1 MSVGEIPASLAWAHP
16 LVAEWFVKRFGTP
29 TEPQEQGW
37 PEILAG
43 RTTLISAPTGSGK
56 TLAAFLICIDRL
68 VRKALAG
75 DLRDATEVL
84 YVSPLKALG
93 NDIQKNLE
101 VPLGEI
107 LALAGER
114 GYLMPEI
121 RTAVR
126 TGDTLMKERREM
138 LKRPPHILVTTP
150 ESLYILLTANSS
162 RNILSHVKTII
173 VDEIH
178 AVADDKRGAHL
189 TISLERLEL
198 LADHPTR
205 IGLSATQK
213 PIEEVAHFLT
223 GARGLVTPASEGPV
237 EQPSNLAQS
246 AAERRVEQFFKAASN
261 AAAKD
266 LVEQPFRAASSQSLF
281 TEEPASA
288 GDRAPAIVNI
298 GHRRKMD
305 LAIEVPPSELGPI
318 ASNEM
323 WGEVYDR
330 LAELAMQHRSTLVF
344 VNTRRLAERLAMHLG
359 ERIGEDQV
367 AAHHGSLSR
376 KLRLAAERKL
386 KNGEIRL
393 LVATASLELG
403 IDVGTVDLV
412 CQINSP
418 RSIAVALQRVG
429 RAGHWRG
436 AIPKGRLFATTRDDL
451 LECAAAVRA
460 IKQGDLDVLHIPS
473 APLDILAQQ
482 IVAMCACED
491 WDEDEL
497 FEFMRRAYPY
507 RDLKREEYDR
517 ILEMLSQGIA
527 AKRGRYGAYLFRDMV
542 NRRLRARRGARLAAI
557 TSGGAIPDN
566 SLFTV
571 LAQPENIV
579 VGTLDEDFAV
589 ESNAGDIMLLGNT
602 SWRIRR
608 VESNSGR
615 VLVEDAH
622 GAAPTVPFWRGEA
635 PARTDELSLH
645 VGDLRDQISKRLPN
659 TAPLPVRLNP
669 EMGEVRAERIANF
682 ERFDGDRTKP
692 KIATASTSTSFA
704 KNRIERTF
712 ETEVDGDAWVELPFR
727 AALDDD
733 GRVER
738 TFRAALDDDGQVER
752 TFRSASSQPL
762 VGSESASADDSLKP
776 DEEKFADRRERG
788 SEDSRYPNASPVA
801 DAPKPRVG
809 LRGLESSPEV
819 QNAVAWLRDECGLDD
834 SGAEQAIEY
843 VITGRAVLGDVPT
856 QQTIIAE
863 RFFDEGGGMQLVIH
877 APFGGRIN
885 KAWGLA
891 LRKRF
896 CRSFNFELQAAA
908 TDNGLNIALAEQHS
922 FPLSDVFHYLQTET
936 VKEILEQAALPSPI
950 FATRWRWDANRSLAL
965 LRFQGGK
972 KVPPPIQRIRSDDLL
987 ASVFPDVAA
996 CPENLE
1002 GDIKIPDHPLIQE
1015 VMKDVL
1021 TEAMDI
1027 DGLRTVIERINS
1039 GEIRCLAVDTPVP
1052 SQFSHEIL
1060 NANPYAF
1067 LDDAPLEERRARAVQ
1082 MRRILP
1088 EAVLNEVG
1096 RLDQQA
1102 IARVRDEARPDV
1114 RDSDELHDTLQ
1125 TLIAVPEE
1133 MPDPD
1138 WQHAVETWKPFI
1150 AELLEGWRVVRAKVQ
1165 VERTLASAFTHEARV
1180 EQPFRAASSEL
1191 SDAEE
1196 PTSAGDRLKPV
1207 GDLEEVAR
1215 RASEEPLYPAGDTR
1229 RYYVASERAKDFALI
1244 FPNAEFEVAPP
1255 DLPANTTSR
1264 DDAIRA
1270 MVSGW
1275 MMHSGPITAAAL
1287 GYRLGVSTSDIE
1299 KSLLRLEAAG
1309 TVLRGNFTGLQAT
1322 PPAEAREAWTG
1333 HPQDSSGAPELA
1345 NVEWCERRLLSR
1357 IHHLTVATLRKQV
1370 EPVTPAQF
1378 MRWLLRWQHLAPQ
1391 SQLTGERGMLQA
1403 LRQLQGFE
1411 IPANAWEKQILAR
1424 RINDYD
1430 PAALDQLCLTGA
1442 IGWGRL
1448 SPHPATLEESGEAR
1462 RRVVPTSVA
1471 PITFFVREESDWMQ
1485 PRLSEDEQSYE
1496 GILSESARVV
1506 LQFLRRRGASFFADI
1521 VRGTAKLKGEIET
1534 ALWELVAAGM
1544 VTADGFDN
1552 LRSLINPNRRLGQG
1566 PGKVT
1571 RPRHTP
1577 GRWSLLY
1584 PSEGTDHNRVVE
1596 ATCWMLLR
1604 RYGVIFREVL
1614 PRESNLPKWRELL
1627 IALRRLEDRG
1637 EIRGGRFVSGFLGE
1651 QFALPEA
1658 VESVRA
1664 MRNLPA
1670 SGEVITI
1677 SAADPLNLVGFI
1689 VPGERVAAISGKYVS
1704 FRDGVAVE
1712 AEERSPAALGAA
1724 AQ

>member
-1 MSVGEIPASLAWAHP
+1 MPSGEIPASLSWAHP
-16 LVAEWFVKRFGTP
+16 LVAEWFVSRFGTP

-75 DLRDATEVL
+75 ELRDCTEVL

-107 LALAGER
+107 LALAGQR
-114 GYLMPEI
+114 GLLMPEI

-126 TGDTLMKERREM
+126 TGDTLMKERRDM

-162 RNILSHVKTII
+162 RAILSHVKTVI

-189 TISLERLEL
+189 TLSLERLDL
-198 LADHPTR
+198 LAGRPTR

-223 GARGLVTPASEGPV
+223 GADRG
-237 EQPSNLAQS
+237 
-246 AAERRVEQFFKAASN
+246 
-261 AAAKD
+261 
-266 LVEQPFRAASSQSLF
+266 VEQPFRAAVVERASRPASATSSDSS
-281 TEEPASA
+281 EPASA
-288 GDRAPAIVNI
+288 GDTRVEHRFSGALNQASYDCEPALPGGSSRSDPAIVNI
-298 GHRRKMD
+298 GHRRKLD
-305 LAIEVPPSELGPI
+305 LAVEVPSSELGPI

-323 WGEVYDR
+323 WGEIYDR
-330 LAELAMQHRSTLVF
+330 LAELALQHRSTLVF
-344 VNTRRLAERLAMHLG
+344 VNTRRLAERVALHLG
-359 ERIGEDQV
+359 ERIGEDMV
-367 AAHHGSLSR
+367 AAHHGSLAR
-376 KLRLAAERKL
+376 RLRLTAERKL

-403 IDVGTVDLV
+403 IDIGTVDMV

-451 LECAAAVRA
+451 LECAATVRA
-460 IKQGDLDVLHIPS
+460 IRQGDLDVLQIPAS
-473 APLDILAQQ
+473 PLDILAQQ
-482 IVAMCACED
+482 IVAMCSCED
-491 WDEDEL
+491 WDEDAL
-497 FEFMRRAYPY
+497 FECVRRAYPY
-507 RDLKREEYDR
+507 RDLKREDYDR

-527 AKRGRYGAYLFRDMV
+527 AKRGRYGSYLFRDMV

-557 TSGGAIPDN
+557 TSGGAIPDTA
-566 SLFTV
+566 LFTV
-571 LAQPENIV
+571 VAQPEEIV

-608 VESNSGR
+608 VSSNTGR

-622 GAAPTVPFWRGEA
+622 GAAPTIPFWRGEA

-645 VGDLRDQISKRLPN
+645 VGDLRERISVLLPN
-659 TAPLPVRLNP
+659 TAPLPVPANTEAEENWPQAKRTA
-669 EMGEVRAERIANF
+669 VRDNVR
-682 ERFDGDRTKP
+682 
-692 KIATASTSTSFA
+692 
-704 KNRIERTF
+704 
-712 ETEVDGDAWVELPFR
+712 
-727 AALDDD
+727 
-733 GRVER
+733 
-738 TFRAALDDDGQVER
+738 VER

-762 VGSESASADDSLKP
+762 LASEPASAGDTSASDEELSRRLKP
-776 DEEKFADRRERG
+776 AQGKNSLAERG
-788 SEDSRYPNASPVA
+788 AEAPLYPNT
-801 DAPKPRVG
+801 PRIR
-809 LRGLESSPEV
+809 LRGIESSPEV
-819 QNAVAWLRDECGLDD
+819 QSAVTWLKEECGLDD
-834 SGAEQAIEY
+834 SAAEQLIEY
-843 VITGRAVLGDVPT
+843 VVTGRAVLGEVPT

-863 RFFDEGGGMQLVIH
+863 RFFDEGGGMQLIIH

-936 VKEILEQAALPSPI
+936 VQEILEQAALASPI
-950 FATRWRWDANRSLAL
+950 FATRWRWEANRSLAL

-972 KVPPPIQRIRSDDLL
+972 KVPPQIQRIRSDDLL

-996 CPENLE
+996 CQENIE

-1027 DGLRTVIERINS
+1027 DGLRRVLEGIRS
-1039 GEIRCLAVDTPVP
+1039 GAIRCLAVDTPVP

-1082 MRRILP
+1082 MRRMLP
-1088 EAVLNEVG
+1088 EAVLSEVG
-1096 RLDQQA
+1096 RLDQEA
-1102 IARVRDEARPDV
+1102 IARVREEARPDV

-1125 TLIAVPEE
+1125 TLVALPVEI
-1133 MPDPD
+1133 PDED
-1138 WQHAVETWKPFI
+1138 WQQAIASWMPLA
-1150 AELLEGWRVVRAKVQ
+1150 AELLEGWRVVTAT
-1165 VERTLASAFTHEARV
+1165 VEHCFSSASSVPPNLPKPASADDRDVRV
-1180 EQPFRAASSEL
+1180 EQPFRAASSQPPA
-1191 SDAEE
+1191 SE
-1196 PTSAGDRLKPV
+1196 PASAGGTSR
-1207 GDLEEVAR
+1207 AR
-1215 RASEEPLYPAGDTR
+1215 QYL
-1229 RYYVASERAKDFALI
+1229 VASERAKDFALI
-1244 FPNAEFEVAPP
+1244 FPDAQFDVAPP
-1255 DLPANTTSR
+1255 DLPSTTTSR
-1264 DDAIRA
+1264 DDAVLA
-1270 MVSGW
+1270 MVTGW
-1275 MMHSGPITAAAL
+1275 MMHSGPLTSSAL
-1287 GYRLGVSTSDIE
+1287 AYWLGLSGGDVE
-1299 KSLLRLEAAG
+1299 KALLRLEAAG
-1309 TVLRGNFTGLQAT
+1309 SVLRGNFTGHV
-1322 PPAEAREAWTG
+1322 TG
-1333 HPQDSSGAPELA
+1333 
-1345 NVEWCERRLLSR
+1345 NKVEWCERRLLAR

-1370 EPVTPAQF
+1370 EPVTAAQF

-1391 SQLTGERGMLQA
+1391 SQLSGERGLLQA

-1411 IPANAWEKQILAR
+1411 IPANAWEKQVLAR
-1424 RINDYD
+1424 RVNDYD

-1442 IGWGRL
+1442 VGWGRL
-1448 SPHPATLEESGEAR
+1448 SPHPATLEDSGEGR

-1485 PRLSEDEQSYE
+1485 PRLSDTEQSYE
-1496 GILSESARVV
+1496 RVLSGGAHAV
-1506 LQFLRRRGASFFADI
+1506 LEFLRRRGASFFADI
-1521 VRGTAKLKGEIET
+1521 VRGTSKLKAEIET

-1552 LRSLINPNRRLGQG
+1552 LRSLINPKRRLG
-1566 PGKVT
+1566 PGSAKAA

-1584 PSEGTDHNRVVE
+1584 GAEAADHTTRAE

-1604 RYGVIFREVL
+1604 RYGVVFREML
-1614 PRESNLPKWRELL
+1614 ARESNLPKWRELL
-1627 IALRRLEDRG
+1627 IAFRRLEDRG
-1637 EIRGGRFVSGFLGE
+1637 EVRGGRFVSGFLGE

-1658 VESVRA
+1658 VESLRA
-1664 MRNLPA
+1664 MRNLPV
-1670 SGEVITI
+1670 SGDVVTV

-1689 VPGERVAAISGKYVS
+1689 VPGDRVAAISGKYVS
-1704 FRDGVAVE
+1704 FRDGVPVE
-1712 AEERSPAALGAA
+1712 AEERLSVLREAA